1 MESEF
6 KQQMM
11 MISLNRDDRMR
22 LISCPSYVVTLVEE
36 EIREHWEEGLQDSK
50 EKDGFWEFKL
60 SGYPWWADGE
70 ETVKSR
76 YIVIL
81 RYNSLIQSYNL
92 RYLIANMITRLKT
105 LGWEVAGT
113 MDVSRRLN
121 DKAVFIFRQ
130 CQPQVA
136 NLTI

>member
-36 EIREHWEEGLQDSK
+36 EIREHWEQGLQDSK

-70 ETVKSR
+70 DTVKSR

-81 RYNSLIQSYNL
+81 HCNSLIQSHTI

-121 DKAVFIFRQ
+121 DKAVFIFHQ
-130 CQPQVA
+130 CQPQV
-136 NLTI
+136 